1 MNDTTKIKQIIE
13 AALFA
18 SHEPMTLQELSNLF
32 EKEKP
37 SKNKIKEIIDDL
49 NSEYEN
55 GLLFSSDYFYLLE
68 SLNKRLNKAKIKEV
82 NFQNIKKEIENFN
95 RIHYINY

>member
-1 MNDTTKIKQIIE
+1 MSI
-13 AALFA
+13 
-18 SHEPMTLQELSNLF
+18 
-32 EKEKP
+32 
-37 SKNKIKEIIDDL
+37 NKIKEVINIL
-49 NSEYEN
+49 ISEYEN

-82 NFQNIKKEIENFN
+82 NFKNIKKEIETFN

>member
-1 MNDTTKIKQIIE
+1 MSI
-13 AALFA
+13 
-18 SHEPMTLQELSNLF
+18 
-32 EKEKP
+32 
-37 SKNKIKEIIDDL
+37 NKIKEEINIL

-55 GLLFSSDYFYLLE
+55 GLLFRSDYFYLLE

-82 NFQNIKKEIENFN
+82 NFKNIKKEIETFN